1 MGRIRLRGAWV
12 AEVVAAIALLTTT
25 PASGFI
31 VQEGEEGRVIQT
43 LIETEILPLFA
54 AAPGIV
60 SGIEDLTIDQD
71 PEDTQS
77 RIWIF
82 SIILTE
88 QTPQGI
94 AIIQEEL
101 MFKGVIGTMPHL
113 INKGT
118 PRPWPDDPPLR
129 PN

>member
-1 MGRIRLRGAWV
+1 
-12 AEVVAAIALLTTT
+12 
-25 PASGFI
+25 
-31 VQEGEEGRVIQT
+31 
-43 LIETEILPLFA
+43 
-54 AAPGIV
+54 V

-88 QTPQGI
+88 QTPKGI

-101 MFKGVIGTMPHL
+101 TFRGTVGTMPHL
-113 INKGT
+113 VNKGV
-118 PRPWPDDPPLR
+118 PRPWPDDPPHR